1 MIKVESGLRM
11 VVFPSAR
18 TKNKSES
25 LCVLT
30 KKPPS
35 NDRAA
40 AKYGRNI
47 KASKKHYF
55 GGT

>member
-1 MIKVESGLRM
+1 M
-11 VVFPSAR
+11 VVFRQRAKKQERIFVRPDEKPS
-18 TKNKSES
+18 
-25 LCVLT
+25 
-30 KKPPS
+30 S